1 MSHEYAYSARAH
13 ALLAALGSCAG
24 RDPVLTSV
32 KSRAHRVRRAEAS
45 HAAGLLGRSAL
56 GRRAAGQIKGAEAQA
71 EVSHAA
77 GLLGRSALFS
87 SDEMIQGDVLRTM
100 LDLICS
106 LRHKS
111 QLAGLGV
118 LAGLAMT
125 SAEAA
130 IKLLSRKLHQVCVPQ
145 YSGHS
150 SLAATAPM
158 HLRLADS

>member
-1 MSHEYAYSARAH
+1 MRFLQLSVPVQEPSPDLSHIRGEE
-13 ALLAALGSCAG
+13 
-24 RDPVLTSV
+24 
-32 KSRAHRVRRAEAS
+32 AEA
-45 HAAGLLGRSAL
+45 
-56 GRRAAGQIKGAEAQA
+56 
-71 EVSHAA
+71 SHAA

-125 SAEAA
+125 SPEAA
-130 IKLLSRKLHQVCVPQ
+130 KKLLSPKLHQVW
-145 YSGHS
+145 
-150 SLAATAPM
+150 APPEQ
-158 HLRLADS
+158 